1 MNDRNEVKTQAEQWV
16 PCRILHWWLIEAHY
30 GMDSPSKIGRE
41 TEAEVGIAQEAT
53 KAYSI
58 STSLISS

>member
-16 PCRILHWWLIEAHY
+16 PCPILHWWLIEAHY

-58 STSLISS
+58 